1 MIAIDLEIVTL
12 LFIIILLIYN
22 YNSNNYKSY
31 SNCNKYNNYVTD
43 EYYPMSSRQ
52 YINSPFGNKSPHNIP
67 AVEKEFF
74 DQTNVNETSLSD
86 PQQLPDNVK
95 LNDRYND
102 FITAHSDDELSSI
115 VLNSDYNKIDSDY
128 NQSLVNDLQKN
139 IMFDVDTKAYLKS
152 MSTQKI
158 GKDSATIAARFGR
171 NSLISSYKNEL
182 DEYEKERT
190 PWWADTDN
198 DNIPAV
204 DIYNYR

>member
-12 LFIIILLIYN
+12 LFLIILLIYN
-22 YNSNNYKSY
+22 YYSNKCASY
-31 SNCNKYNNYVTD
+31 SRYNRYSMND
-43 EYYPMSSRQ
+43 YYPMSFQQHCKSQ
-52 YINSPFGNKSPHNIP
+52 FNNKSLRQIP
-67 AVEKEFF
+67 DVEIEPF
-74 DQTNVNETSLSD
+74 DQTNVNETSLTD

-102 FITAHSDDELSSI
+102 FITPHSDDELSNI

-139 IMFDVDTKAYLKS
+139 IMFDIDTKAYLKS